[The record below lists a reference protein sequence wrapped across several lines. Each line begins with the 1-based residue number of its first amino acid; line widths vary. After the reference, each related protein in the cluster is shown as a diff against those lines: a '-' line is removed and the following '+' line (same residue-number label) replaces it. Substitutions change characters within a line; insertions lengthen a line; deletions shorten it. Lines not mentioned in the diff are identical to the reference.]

1 MEDELRDQLNELIQK
16 ELVKMDG
23 MSIGTE
29 EYETA
34 SQSLERLYKLALQ
47 DARQQ
52 AEYVDQMNRDDIER
66 KKYELDKDHKTA
78 ELREQCKSNYMQLG
92 LSAATAL
99 ATMWFYNVWMKKG
112 FQFEETGTFTS
123 TTLREI
129 RNKIPKPFSKKI

>member
-16 ELVKMDG
+16 ELAKMDG

-34 SQSLERLYKLALQ
+34 SQSLERLYKLAVQ

-78 ELREQCKSNYMQLG
+78 ELREQRKSNYMQLG

-123 TTLREI
+123 TTLRDI
-129 RNKIPKPFSKKI
+129 RNKIPKPFTKKI

>member
-1 MEDELRDQLNELIQK
+1 MDEEMRDQLNELIQK

-23 MSIGTE
+23 MSIGTD

-52 AEYVDQMNRDDIER
+52 AEYVDQMNKDDIER
-66 KKYELDKDHKTA
+66 KRFELDKSHKAA
-78 ELREQCKSNYMQLG
+78 ELREQRKNNYMQLG

-129 RNKIPKPFSKKI
+129 RNKIPKPFSKKF